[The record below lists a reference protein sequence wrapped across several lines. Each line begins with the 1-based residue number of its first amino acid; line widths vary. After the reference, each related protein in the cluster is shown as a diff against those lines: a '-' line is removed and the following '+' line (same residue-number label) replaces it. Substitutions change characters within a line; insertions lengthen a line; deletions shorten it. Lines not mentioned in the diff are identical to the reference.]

1 MDGLIALSIIIMIVT
16 VIIVVVCINKRNM
29 DTTKQYSRLFVSI
42 TKLNDRYK
50 FHKISGTVIKFN
62 PILKS
67 KRSLENLDL
76 YQYVANEIANNQSYY
91 SSLFNKINQN
101 ISDYKNYQSEYKIIE
116 RYTTEEEFNK
126 FNGIKLK
133 YKTFLNC
140 EKKIYQ
146 SMKLQAPVMSIKA
159 DCHATYTSPSGR
171 NHYWRD
177 ASYSFYQ
184 LEQMLKYI
192 EQEEERTR
200 QEKERKERLAEE
212 KRAKEKRLRELDKLE
227 TRLAQKEKEINEKEK
242 EFLEATKEHIYTAE
256 KIEVNNNEIEIDE
269 NLSLSQKLKL
279 LKEKYDNGE
288 ITYEEYQSKRKELI

>member
-1 MDGLIALSIIIMIVT
+1 MEVLIALSIVSIIIS
-16 VIIVVVCINKRNM
+16 VIIVNSVNKRNM
-29 DTTKQYSRLFVSI
+29 NTTKQYSALIVFI
-42 TKLNDRYK
+42 TKLNNRYE

-62 PILKS
+62 PRLKS
-67 KRSLENLDL
+67 KKSLENLNL
-76 YQYVANEIANNQSYY
+76 YQYVADEIANNQSYY
-91 SSLFNKINQN
+91 SSLFNKINEN
-101 ISDYKNYQSEYKIIE
+101 IRNYKSYQSEYKSIE
-116 RYTTEEEFNK
+116 KYTTEEEFNK

-140 EKKIYQ
+140 EKKFYQ
-146 SMKLQAPVMSIKA
+146 SMKLQAPVMSVRA

-177 ASYSFYQ
+177 ESYSFYQ
-184 LEQMLKYI
+184 LERMLKYV
-192 EQEEERTR
+192 EQEQERIQ
-200 QEKERKERLAEE
+200 QEKERKEKLAEE

-227 TRLAQKEKEINEKEK
+227 SRLAQKEKEINEKEK

-256 KIEVNNNEIEIDE
+256 KIEVNNKEIKIDE

-288 ITYEEYQSKRKELI
+288 ITYEEYQLKRKELM